1 MEYSLSSLLDLVGAF
16 LLGMF
21 IMEKIIFNRI
31 RKALEEAGVD
41 FEAEDKPEVVKVNK
55 YFIENINGLLYLYD
69 FTTHNFIGQG
79 NTLEEASKNYSLNY
93 VGYIG
98 HVKETPLNVPFFII
112 DGKIER
118 IDEE

>member
-1 MEYSLSSLLDLVGAF
+1 MEILFIWLIGFVGGGYLGYKYGQHKMIKELTTMVTDQIEF
-16 LLGMF
+16 LKH
-21 IMEKIIFNRI
+21 EST
-31 RKALEEAGVD
+31 
-41 FEAEDKPEVVKVNK
+41 EDQH
-55 YFIENINGLLYLYD
+55 YLYFMED
-69 FTTHNFIGQG
+69 EAFASQG
-79 NTLEEASKNYSLNY
+79 STLEEAAKNYSLNN